1 MNQELRKYEASWLE
15 YLTLVAIIFVSL
27 WAWIFVE
34 KDTLQRSEA
43 AQTAVGFVTT
53 LLPWIAALE
62 KYGPAAHKLL
72 LVHSVCNIVYF
83 PLVFA
88 IWLKLFNNRPK
99 KSPLDG
105 YSLFKLISAGVLPL
119 FFFIATYYDLGSALA
134 RRSGRSSYSL
144 VLSPLTMPLW
154 ASIQVIAIWLL
165 VLTQVF
171 FIILAI
177 NIARRSRG

>member
-43 AQTAVGFVTT
+43 AQAVVGFVTT

-83 PLVFA
+83 PLIFA
-88 IWLKLFNNRPK
+88 IWFKLFINRPK

-105 YSLFKLISAGVLPL
+105 YSLFKLISVGVLPL
-119 FFFIATYYDLGSALA
+119 FFLIVAYYNLDSAFTG
-134 RRSGRSSYSL
+134 RVPHRSYFL
-144 VLSPLTMPLW
+144 VVSPLTMPLW
-154 ASIQVIAIWLL
+154 ASIQVITIWLV
-165 VLTQVF
+165 VLAQVS

-177 NIARRSRG
+177 NIARRSHA